1 MNQELPFK
9 HYQQAIMKRSNL
21 LLIASLCLIV
31 STSCQKQTTNEPA
44 PQATPEEVETN
55 AVSWVTVLPTS
66 SFNAYSTYWNN
77 FYPWGIDHNG
87 SARMRTQ
94 NMATAGGVLTMTA
107 YPGTV
112 ADKPSIHYFSGT
124 CYAKQQVTVSASWPK
139 WRVSGEFQC
148 PSVKGTWPAFWLNGA
163 NQWPPESDIMEFKGS
178 TTNWTNTYKNQNG
191 QWSSVGTVIS
201 NPANWHTYTA
211 YLTRIGTTNNVNI
224 EYWTDG
230 VNVSNQTGQNF
241 VNEPLNLI
249 IDLQME
255 GSSGTPG
262 PSGNTVMRAR
272 NVTIQRS
279 ATL

>member
-1 MNQELPFK
+1 MKKTTLIIIVFLSVMMGSSCKKDAADNSVLEQE
-9 HYQQAIMKRSNL
+9 
-21 LLIASLCLIV
+21 
-31 STSCQKQTTNEPA
+31 QTGVTA
-44 PQATPEEVETN
+44 QEEL
-55 AVSWVTVLPTS
+55 SWVTLLPTS
-66 SFNAYSTYWNN
+66 SFNSFSTYWSN
-77 FYPWGIDHNG
+77 FYPWGAIDHNG

-94 NMATAGGVLTMTA
+94 NMTTSGGVLTITA

-112 ADKPSIHYFSGT
+112 SDKPSIHYFSYT
-124 CYAKQQVTVSASWPK
+124 CYAKQQVNVSAAWPK

-148 PSVKGTWPAFWLNGA
+148 PSVRGTWPAFWLNGA

-191 QWSSVGTVIS
+191 QWSSVGTTIS

-211 YLTRIGTTNNVNI
+211 YLTRIGTTSNVSI
-224 EYWTDG
+224 EYWIDG
-230 VNVSNQTGQNF
+230 TRVSTQTGQNF

-262 PSGNTVMRAR
+262 PGGNTVMRAR

>member
-1 MNQELPFK
+1 MKKTTLMIIVLLAVMMGSSCKKDAAGNNSALEHQTGETAQEEL
-9 HYQQAIMKRSNL
+9 
-21 LLIASLCLIV
+21 
-31 STSCQKQTTNEPA
+31 
-44 PQATPEEVETN
+44 
-55 AVSWVTVLPTS
+55 SWVTLLPTS
-66 SFNAYSTYWNN
+66 SFNSFSTYWGN
-77 FYPWGIDHNG
+77 FYPWGAIDHNG

-94 NMATAGGVLTMTA
+94 NMTTSGGVLTITA

-112 ADKPSIHYFSGT
+112 SDKPSIHYFSYT
-124 CYAKQQVTVSASWPK
+124 CYAKQQVNVSASWPK

-148 PSVKGTWPAFWLNGA
+148 PSVRGTWPAFWLNGA

-178 TTNWTNTYKNQNG
+178 TTNWTNTYKNENG
-191 QWSSVGTVIS
+191 QWSSVGTTIS
-201 NPANWHTYTA
+201 GPANWHTYTA
-211 YLTRIGTTNNVNI
+211 YLTRIGTTSNVSI
-224 EYWTDG
+224 EYWIDG
-230 VNVSNQTGQNF
+230 TRVSTQTGQNF

-262 PSGNTVMRAR
+262 PGGNTVMRAR

>member
-1 MNQELPFK
+1 MKKLSLFVLVIIAVMIGSSCEKAAQANNSALKQQTPTGVQTEL
-9 HYQQAIMKRSNL
+9 
-21 LLIASLCLIV
+21 
-31 STSCQKQTTNEPA
+31 
-44 PQATPEEVETN
+44 
-55 AVSWVTVLPTS
+55 SWVTLLPTS
-66 SFNAYSTYWNN
+66 SFSAYSTYWNN
-77 FYPWGIDHNG
+77 LYPWGSDHNG

-94 NMATAGGVLTMTA
+94 NIATSGGVLTMTA
-107 YPGTV
+107 YPGT
-112 ADKPSIHYFSGT
+112 ASDKPGIHYFSGT

-148 PSVKGTWPAFWLNGA
+148 PSVRGTWPAFWLNGA

-178 TTNWTNTYKNQNG
+178 TTNWTNTYKNENG
-191 QWSSVGTVIS
+191 QWSSVGTTIS
-201 NPANWHTYTA
+201 GPANWHTYTA
-211 YLTRIGTTNNVNI
+211 YLTRIGTTNNVSI

-230 VNVSNQTGQNF
+230 VKVSTQTGQNF

-262 PSGNTVMRAR
+262 PSGNTVMSAR

>member
-1 MNQELPFK
+1 
-9 HYQQAIMKRSNL
+9 MKKTT
-21 LLIASLCLIV
+21 LIAIV
-31 STSCQKQTTNEPA
+31 FLSVMMGSSCKKEASGNNSALERQQTGVTA
-44 PQATPEEVETN
+44 QEEL
-55 AVSWVTVLPTS
+55 SWVTLLPTT

-77 FYPWGIDHNG
+77 LYPWGSDHNG

-94 NMATAGGVLTMTA
+94 NIATSGGVLTMTA

-112 ADKPSIHYFSGT
+112 SDKPAIHYFSGT
-124 CYAKQQVTVSASWPK
+124 CYAKQQVNVSASWPK

-148 PSVKGTWPAFWLNGA
+148 PSVRGTWPAFWLNGA
-163 NQWPPESDIMEFKGS
+163 IQWPPESDIMEFKGS
-178 TTNWTNTYKNQNG
+178 TTNWTNTYKNENG
-191 QWSSVGTVIS
+191 QWSSVGTTIS
-201 NPANWHTYTA
+201 SPANWHTYTA
-211 YLTRIGTTNNVNI
+211 YLTRIGTTNNVSI

-230 VNVSNQTGQNF
+230 TKVSTQTGQNF
-241 VNEPLNLI
+241 VNQPLNLI

-262 PSGNTVMRAR
+262 PGGNTVMRAR

>member
-1 MNQELPFK
+1 
-9 HYQQAIMKRSNL
+9 MKKST
-21 LLIASLCLIV
+21 LIALVFLSV
-31 STSCQKQTTNEPA
+31 MMGSSCKKDAAGNNSALEQQTGVTA
-44 PQATPEEVETN
+44 QEEL
-55 AVSWVTVLPTS
+55 SWVTLLPTS
-66 SFNAYSTYWNN
+66 SFNSFSTYWSN
-77 FYPWGIDHNG
+77 FYPWGAIDHNG

-94 NMATAGGVLTMTA
+94 NMTTSGGVLTITA

-112 ADKPSIHYFSGT
+112 SDKPSIHYFSYT
-124 CYAKQQVTVSASWPK
+124 CYAKQQVNVSASWPK

-148 PSVKGTWPAFWLNGA
+148 PSVRGTWPAFWLNGA

-191 QWSSVGTVIS
+191 QWSSVGTTIS

-211 YLTRIGTTNNVNI
+211 YLTRIGTTNNVSI
-224 EYWTDG
+224 EYWIDG
-230 VNVSNQTGQNF
+230 TRVSTQTGQNF

-262 PSGNTVMRAR
+262 PGGNTVMRAR

>member
-1 MNQELPFK
+1 MKKTTLIIIVFLSVMMGSSCKKDAADNSALEQQQIGVTAQEEL
-9 HYQQAIMKRSNL
+9 
-21 LLIASLCLIV
+21 
-31 STSCQKQTTNEPA
+31 
-44 PQATPEEVETN
+44 
-55 AVSWVTVLPTS
+55 SWVTLLPTT
-66 SFNAYSTYWNN
+66 SFNSYSTYWNN
-77 FYPWGIDHNG
+77 LYPWGSDHNG

-94 NMATAGGVLTMTA
+94 NIATSGGVLTMTA

-112 ADKPSIHYFSGT
+112 SDKPSIHYFSGT
-124 CYAKQQVTVSASWPK
+124 CYAKQQVNVSASWPK

-148 PSVKGTWPAFWLNGA
+148 PSVRGTWPAFWLNGA

-178 TTNWTNTYKNQNG
+178 TTNWTNTYKNENG
-191 QWSSVGTVIS
+191 QWSSVGTTIS
-201 NPANWHTYTA
+201 SPANWHTYTA
-211 YLTRIGTTNNVNI
+211 YLTRIGTTNNVSI

-230 VNVSNQTGQNF
+230 TKVSTQTGQNF

-262 PSGNTVMRAR
+262 PTGNTVMRAR

>member
-1 MNQELPFK
+1 
-9 HYQQAIMKRSNL
+9 MKNSNL
-21 LLIASLCLIV
+21 IGLFFLTVMIASSCKKEIKDSN
-31 STSCQKQTTNEPA
+31 STVAQPVDELQ
-44 PQATPEEVETN
+44 VD
-55 AVSWVTVLPTS
+55 AVSWVTVLPTTSFS
-66 SFNAYSTYWNN
+66 SYSTYWNN
-77 FYPWGIDHNG
+77 LYPWGSDHNG

-94 NMATAGGVLTMTA
+94 NIATSGGVLTMTA

-112 ADKPSIHYFSGT
+112 NDKPSIHYFSGT

-148 PSVKGTWPAFWLNGA
+148 PSAKGTWPAMWLNGA

-178 TTNWTNTYKNQNG
+178 TTCWTNTYKNQNG

-201 NPANWHTYTA
+201 GPANWHKYTA
-211 YLTRIGTTNNVNI
+211 YLTRIGTTSNVNI
-224 EYWTDG
+224 EYWIDG

-249 IDLQME
+249 LDLQME

-262 PSGNTVMRAR
+262 PGGNTVMRAR